1 MRLKNKRS
9 LMSLLALSAVVLF
22 LTAACAGAAGVT
34 GAQGEAG
41 LPGLSGL
48 PGLQG
53 ADGAAG
59 AKGATGAAGSAGA
72 AGAAGATGATGA
84 AGAVLGLGASIV
96 LAPAG
101 ETASSQPVV
110 VESSSSQPNVE
121 VLGAGFPAGE
131 FLSLYMDYQ
140 GVTVF
145 LIRRSGDQFP
155 SADGTFQTEVRP
167 STAGKRF
174 TPEPGLYTITVVSES
189 GARASAPVL
198 ITAAKE

>member
-1 MRLKNKRS
+1 MRLKNRRS
-9 LMSLLALSAVVLF
+9 ITSLLALSVAVLF
-22 LTAACAGAAGVT
+22 LTAACAGAVGQT
-34 GAQGEAG
+34 GAAG
-41 LPGLSGL
+41 LPGLPGL

-53 ADGAAG
+53 EAGADGASGTAG
-59 AKGATGAAGSAGA
+59 AKGAAGA
-72 AGAAGATGATGA
+72 SGAAGATGATGA

-121 VLGAGFPAGE
+121 VFGSGFPAGE

-145 LIRRSGDQFP
+145 LIRRTGDQFP

-174 TPEPGLYTITVVSES
+174 TPVPGLYTITVVSES